1 MSAEMKAIKGFFQI
15 RKALG
20 LSRFGRKA
28 KPAAKPTKS
37 LLANTEF
44 STSTEFGFELNEI
57 SPKTNYDKVI
67 IYLHGGG
74 FVNPIAI
81 QHWQLIEKLP
91 VDANA
96 KVLVPRYGLA
106 PHHDVAEALEFLS
119 KVMDYAKGFGKEII
133 LMGDSAGG
141 GLAVSAIQQ
150 LGLHD
155 HISKLVLISPWL
167 DSDFAHP
174 GLPEVKR
181 HDPWLI
187 PESLRRIAAVWS
199 GDDNHQDE
207 RVSPVRGDLS
217 GFPRTLL
224 FIGSWDILLFDARW
238 FYEKATSANV
248 NIHYEELDQAL
259 HVYPLLPTPEG
270 ALAREKILDFITDSR
285 ALWSE

>member
-1 MSAEMKAIKGFFQI
+1 MSKEMKAIKGFFQI

-37 LLANTEF
+37 LLANTYF
-44 STSTEFGFELNEI
+44 TSSLDFGFELNEI
-57 SPKTNYDKVI
+57 SPKVAHDKVI

-74 FVNPIAI
+74 FVNPIAT
-81 QHWQLIEKLP
+81 QHWQLIEKL
-91 VDANA
+91 AIAA
-96 KVLVPRYGLA
+96 KAKILVPRYGLA
-106 PHHDVAEALEFLS
+106 PHHDVADALEFFS
-119 KVMDYAKGFGKEII
+119 KVMGFAKGFGKEII

-150 LGLHD
+150 LSLHSQ
-155 HISKLVLISPWL
+155 ISKLVLISPWL

-174 GLPEVKR
+174 GLAEVMK

-207 RVSPVRGDLS
+207 RVSPVRGDLA
-217 GFPRTLL
+217 GFPKTLL
-224 FIGSWDILLFDARW
+224 FMGRWDILLFDARW

-248 NIHYEELDQAL
+248 DIDYQELDQAL

-270 ALAREKILDFITDSR
+270 VFAREKILDFL
-285 ALWSE
+285 AN

>member
-1 MSAEMKAIKGFFQI
+1 MSREMRAIKGFFQI

-20 LSRFGRKA
+20 LSRFGCKA
-28 KPAAKPTKS
+28 KTAAKPTKL

-44 STSTEFGFELNEI
+44 SAMTDFGFELNEI
-57 SPKTNYDKVI
+57 SPKSNYDKVI

-74 FVNPIAI
+74 FVNPIAT
-81 QHWQLIEKLP
+81 QHWQLIEKLA
-91 VDANA
+91 VEANA

-106 PHHDVAEALEFLS
+106 PHHDVADALEFVS
-119 KVMDYAKGFGKEII
+119 KVMDYAKGLGKEII
-133 LMGDSAGG
+133 LAGDSAGG
-141 GLAVSAIQQ
+141 GLAVSVIQQ

-174 GLPEVKR
+174 DLAEVIK

-207 RVSPVRGDLS
+207 RVSPVRGELS
-217 GFPRTLL
+217 GFPKTLL
-224 FIGSWDILLFDARW
+224 FMGGWDILLFDARW
-238 FYEKATSANV
+238 FYEKAVAARV
-248 NIHYEELDQAL
+248 DIDYQELVEAL

-270 ALAREKILDFITDSR
+270 AMARGRIIGFLNN
-285 ALWSE
+285 

>member
-1 MSAEMKAIKGFFQI
+1 MSREMRAIKGFFQI

-28 KPAAKPTKS
+28 KTAAKPTKL

-44 STSTEFGFELNEI
+44 SAMTDFGFELNEI
-57 SPKTNYDKVI
+57 SPKSNYDKVI

-74 FVNPIAI
+74 FVNPIAT
-81 QHWQLIEKLP
+81 QHWQLIEKLA
-91 VDANA
+91 VEANA

-106 PHHDVAEALEFLS
+106 PHHDVADALEFVS
-119 KVMDYAKGFGKEII
+119 KVMDYAKGLGKEII
-133 LMGDSAGG
+133 LAGDSAGG
-141 GLAVSAIQQ
+141 GLAVSVIQQ

-174 GLPEVKR
+174 DLAEVIK

-207 RVSPVRGDLS
+207 RVSPVRGELS
-217 GFPRTLL
+217 GFPKTLL
-224 FIGSWDILLFDARW
+224 FMGGWDILLFDARW
-238 FYEKATSANV
+238 FYEKAVVANV
-248 NIHYEELDQAL
+248 DIDYQELVEAL

-270 ALAREKILDFITDSR
+270 AMARGRIIGFLNN
-285 ALWSE
+285 